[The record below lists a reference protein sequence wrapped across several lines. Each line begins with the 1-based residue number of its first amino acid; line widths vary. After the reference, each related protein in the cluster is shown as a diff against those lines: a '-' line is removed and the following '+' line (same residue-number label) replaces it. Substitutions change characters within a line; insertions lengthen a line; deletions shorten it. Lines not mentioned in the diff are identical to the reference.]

1 MSGTKQGLEVE
12 DIINIVDRL
21 KTLFRSDAE
30 RDFLDDIK
38 HELNFNS
45 DRYHDSEDDR
55 FSVKQFTDKI
65 QRESEILHE
74 LARTIQWGEQ
84 QSKTDDWRFHE

>member
-1 MSGTKQGLEVE
+1 MSGTKQGLEPADV
-12 DIINIVDRL
+12 INIIDRL
-21 KTLFRSDAE
+21 KTLFRSPE
-30 RDFLDDIK
+30 EQDFLN
-38 HELNFNS
+38 ELKYTLVYDS
-45 DRYHDSEDDR
+45 DRFHNSETNR

-74 LARTIQWGEQ
+74 LARTIHWGEQ